1 MTSTRINFTV
11 AALKAIPPAP
21 PGKRVTYHDV
31 REPGLQLRVGPTG
44 KKQFSVFKR
53 TRNGGPERVT
63 IGAFPDVSIEQ
74 ARAKALQIRNA
85 IAQGL
90 NPAESLREQREEM
103 TLGAAFDWY
112 IEHHAIPQGLKTI
125 DAMRGNFER
134 YLGALPD
141 APAKKHG
148 RERAKSAGSVDW
160 HNKKLSAIKP
170 AQVAQ
175 LRAALAKESG
185 KAAANHAL
193 KLLRAIYA
201 QACKAKLFKGENP
214 AAGLGTLKIES
225 RDRFLQK
232 DELPRLFKALAE
244 TSDTQLRDYVLLS
257 ILTGARKSN
266 VLSMAWA
273 DIDFDRRV
281 RRIPDTKNGSPVLV
295 QLPDVAMATLQQR
308 RNNDSVWVFP
318 GRGKSGHM
326 ESPKKGVKSL
336 MTRAGITN
344 LRIHDL
350 RRTLGSWQAI
360 TGASLAIIGKSLGHK
375 SVDATLIYARLS
387 ADPVRESVER
397 ATAAMMAAGAVPPH
411 NETINSLN
419 PKVPVT
425 SNL

>member
-11 AALKAIPPAP
+11 AALKALPPAP
-21 PGKRVTYHDV
+21 PGKRVTYHDL
-31 REPGLQLRVGPTG
+31 RLPGFQLRIGPTG
-44 KKQFSVFKR
+44 KIQFSVFKR
-53 TRNGGPERVT
+53 TKNGGPERIT
-63 IGAFPDVSIEQ
+63 LGNFPVMSIEQ
-74 ARAKALQIRNA
+74 GRTQAFQILNA
-85 IAQGL
+85 VAQGL

-103 TLGAAFDWY
+103 TLSEAFDWY
-112 IEHHAIPQGLKTI
+112 IDHYAIPQGLKTI
-125 DAMRGNFER
+125 DDMRGNFER

-141 APAKKHG
+141 APTKKHG
-148 RERAKSAGSVDW
+148 RQRAKSAGSVNW

-244 TSDTQLRDYVLLS
+244 TTDTQLRDYVLLS

-281 RRIPDTKNGSPVLV
+281 WRIPDTKNGSPVLV
-295 QLPDVAMATLQQR
+295 QLPEVAMATLQQR
-308 RNNDSVWVFP
+308 RDNDSVWVFP

-336 MTRAGITN
+336 MDRAGITN

-387 ADPVRESVER
+387 ADPVRDSVEKATSAILAA
-397 ATAAMMAAGAVPPH
+397 ATAVH
-411 NETINSLN
+411 NHEEEMSQNRLGQ
-419 PKVPVT
+419 
-425 SNL
+425 

>member
-1 MTSTRINFTV
+1 MVTARINFTV
-11 AALKAIPPAP
+11 AALRAIPPAS

-53 TRNGGPERVT
+53 TKNGGPERIT
-63 IGAFPDVSIEQ
+63 IGAFPDVTIEQ
-74 ARAKALQIRNA
+74 ARAKALQVRNA

-90 NPAESLREQREEM
+90 NPAESLREHREEM
-103 TLGAAFDWY
+103 TLGQAFDWY
-112 IEHHAIPQGLKTI
+112 IEHHAVPQGLKTI

-134 YLGALPD
+134 YLGAVPV
-141 APAKKHG
+141 AAAKKHG
-148 RERAKSAGSVDW
+148 RQRVKSAGSVDW
-160 HNKKLSAIKP
+160 HKKKLSAIKP
-170 AQVAQ
+170 AHVAQ
-175 LRAALAKESG
+175 LRASLAKESG

-193 KLLRAIYA
+193 KLLRSIYA
-201 QACKAKLFKGENP
+201 QVCKAKLFKGENP

-232 DELPRLFKALAE
+232 DELPRLFQALAE

-266 VLSMAWA
+266 VLAMAWA

-281 RRIPDTKNGSPVLV
+281 WRIPDSKNGSPVLV
-295 QLPDVAMATLQQR
+295 QLPDVAMATLKQR
-308 RNNDSVWVFP
+308 RNNDSEWVFP

-336 MTRAGITN
+336 MDRASITN

-387 ADPVRESVER
+387 ADPVRDSVEKATSAILAA
-397 ATAAMMAAGAVPPH
+397 ATAVH
-411 NETINSLN
+411 NHEEEMSQSPLGQ
-419 PKVPVT
+419 
-425 SNL
+425 

>member
-1 MTSTRINFTV
+1 MKSTRINFTV
-11 AALKAIPPAP
+11 AALKALPPAP
-21 PGKRVTYHDV
+21 PGKRVTYHDL
-31 REPGLQLRVGPTG
+31 RLPGFQLRIGPTG
-44 KKQFSVFKR
+44 KIQFSVFKR
-53 TRNGGPERVT
+53 TKNGGPVRIPV
-63 IGAFPDVSIEQ
+63 GAFPVMSIEQ
-74 ARAKALQIRNA
+74 GRAKALQILNA

-90 NPAESLREQREEM
+90 NPAESLREQRAEM
-103 TLGAAFDWY
+103 TLGEAFNWY

-134 YLGALPD
+134 YLGALSD
-141 APAKKHG
+141 VPAKKHG
-148 RERAKSAGSVDW
+148 RQRAKSAGSVNW

-193 KLLRAIYA
+193 KLLRAVYA

-244 TSDTQLRDYVLLS
+244 TTDTQLRDYVLLS

-266 VLSMAWA
+266 VLAMAWA

-281 RRIPDTKNGSPVLV
+281 WRIPDSKNGSPVLV
-295 QLPDVAMATLQQR
+295 QLPDVAMATLKQR
-308 RNNDSVWVFP
+308 RNNDSEWVFP
-318 GRGKSGHM
+318 GSGKSGHM

-336 MTRAGITN
+336 MDRAGITN

-387 ADPVRESVER
+387 ADPVRDSVEKATSAILAA
-397 ATAAMMAAGAVPPH
+397 ATAVPNH
-411 NETINSLN
+411 EEEMSQNRLGQ
-419 PKVPVT
+419 
-425 SNL
+425 

>member
-1 MTSTRINFTV
+1 MTTARINFTV
-11 AALKAIPPAP
+11 AALKALPNAAP
-21 PGKRVTYHDV
+21 GTRDTYYDL
-31 REPGLQLRVGPTG
+31 RQKALQLRVGPTG
-44 KKQFSVFKR
+44 KMQFSALKR
-53 TRNGGPERVT
+53 TKNGPPQRKTLGPWP
-63 IGAFPDVSIEQ
+63 GLSIEQ
-74 ARAKALQIRNA
+74 ARAGALQFENA

-90 NPAESLREQREEM
+90 DPAESLREQRKEM
-103 TLGAAFDWY
+103 TLGEAFDWY
-112 IEHHAIPQGLKTI
+112 IESHAVPHGLKTI
-125 DAMRGNFER
+125 EAMRGNFGR
-134 YLGALPD
+134 YLGAVPQT
-141 APAKKHG
+141 AAKKHG
-148 RERAKSAGSVDW
+148 RQRVKSAGSVDW

-175 LRAALAKESG
+175 FRAALAKESG

-201 QACKAKLFKGENP
+201 QACRAKLFIGDNP

-244 TSDTQLRDYVLLS
+244 TSDIKLRDYVLLS

-266 VLSMAWA
+266 VLAMAWA

-281 RRIPDTKNGSPVLV
+281 WRIPDTKNGSPVLV
-295 QLPDVAMATLQQR
+295 QLPDVAMTTLKQR
-308 RNNDSVWVFP
+308 RNNDSEWVFP

-336 MTRAGITN
+336 MDRAGITN

-387 ADPVRESVER
+387 ADPVRDSVEKATSAILAA
-397 ATAAMMAAGAVPPH
+397 ATAVHSPEEEMSQNRLGQ
-411 NETINSLN
+411 
-419 PKVPVT
+419 
-425 SNL
+425 

>member
-11 AALKAIPPAP
+11 AALKALPPAP
-21 PGKRVTYHDV
+21 PGKRVTYHDL
-31 REPGLQLRVGPTG
+31 RLPGFQLRIGPTG
-44 KKQFSVFKR
+44 KIQFSVFKR
-53 TRNGGPERVT
+53 TKNGGPVRIT
-63 IGAFPDVSIEQ
+63 LGNFPVMSIEQ
-74 ARAKALQIRNA
+74 GRTQAFQILNA
-85 IAQGL
+85 VAQGL

-103 TLGAAFDWY
+103 TLSEAFDWY
-112 IEHHAIPQGLKTI
+112 IDHHAIPQGLKTI
-125 DAMRGNFER
+125 DDMRGNFER

-141 APAKKHG
+141 APTKKHG
-148 RERAKSAGSVDW
+148 RQRAKSAGSVNW

-244 TSDTQLRDYVLLS
+244 TTDTQLRDYVLLS

-281 RRIPDTKNGSPVLV
+281 WRIPDTKNGSPVLV
-295 QLPDVAMATLQQR
+295 QLPEVAMATLQQR
-308 RNNDSVWVFP
+308 RDNDSVWVFP

-336 MTRAGITN
+336 MDRAGITN

-387 ADPVRESVER
+387 ADPVRDSVEKATSAILAA
-397 ATAAMMAAGAVPPH
+397 ATAVH
-411 NETINSLN
+411 NHEEEMSQNRLGQ
-419 PKVPVT
+419 
-425 SNL
+425 